1 MNHGCSRAFSAVY
14 SWREE
19 EGVMVVHA
27 IRDIKKGKVGGD
39 VLAEGSWILSTGW
52 CGMCRKY

>member
-1 MNHGCSRAFSAVY
+1 MFPRTARMNHGCSRAFSAVY

-27 IRDIKKGKVGGD
+27 IRDIKKGKVGSD
-39 VLAEGSWILSTGW
+39 VVG
-52 CGMCRKY
+52 